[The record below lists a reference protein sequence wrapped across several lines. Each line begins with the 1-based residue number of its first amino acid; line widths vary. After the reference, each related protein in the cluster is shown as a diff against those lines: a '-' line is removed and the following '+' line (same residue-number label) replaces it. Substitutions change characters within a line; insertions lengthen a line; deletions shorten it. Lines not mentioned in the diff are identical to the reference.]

1 MSLSSLLEEKLGSA
15 RRSVLRRVAAS
26 APLSLLVRCALAL
39 CAGAMLSGV
48 RLPGGS
54 LPLGL
59 ALVAALPFGAAGVSA
74 LLGAVG
80 AHALLYGLPQTLSVA
95 AAGFLIE
102 TELLIFRELLPRDKR
117 WFLPVSAAVLY
128 GMVEFLELLQA
139 HFAPDETLLFLAR
152 VGMLG
157 VCAWA
162 FTDAV
167 GTRKRGARIFLA
179 LCLLAGCGAVQLP
192 GGVRLSVLLGAAAAG
207 FCLGRADALRAAAL
221 TGLVLDLTG
230 ACAVPLTPAF
240 ALAAIG
246 CGLLPLRTR
255 LLRVLILLLCCG
267 GWLLL
272 RQDAMV
278 SGMAGCVLGG
288 ALALLLPQR
297 LERLLDTDAPDV
309 AAAAAPGLEQAS
321 ALLSRVRR
329 LLERTRVQE
338 PAPQSAAV
346 FDRAA
351 ELACRDCP
359 GWDTCWEACAA
370 DTYLALS
377 NAAARILQRG
387 EMQSDDLPPFF
398 RARCCRYEQFRAAV
412 DQAMDEQLA
421 RLQYQNRLTELC
433 AVTAE
438 QYGCLSSFLH
448 ALSVPRPDAPET
460 VFTPEE
466 GFRAC
471 GVRGS
476 TVCGDLAAS
485 FTCGTQYYLLLCDGM
500 GTGPAARA
508 EAAAAAELLTGL
520 IRSGMDAPEALRMLN
535 GVYLLRESGGFSTVD
550 LLQVDLATGEGF
562 LHKWGAAPSYLLVGR
577 RVYKLGGSTPPPG
590 VSAEQAVR
598 RGQCIQLS
606 LQRGQTLI
614 LVSDGADEQ
623 TAEQTIRESASA
635 PPCELAAA
643 IVAACSPDDD
653 RSAAAVKL
661 KRAHIPAGV

>member
-1 MSLSSLLEEKLGSA
+1 MSWSSLVEDKLGAA
-15 RRSVLRRVAAS
+15 RRSVLRRVSAS
-26 APLSLLVRCALAL
+26 APLGLLVRGMLAL
-39 CAGAMLSGV
+39 CAGAALSGV

-59 ALVAALPFGAAGVSA
+59 ALVAALPFGAVSVCA

-80 AHALLYGLPQTLSVA
+80 AHALIYGFSQTLSVA

-167 GTRKRGARIFLA
+167 TSRARGARVFLA
-179 LCLLAGCGAVQLP
+179 LCLLAGCGALVLP
-192 GGVRLSVLLGAAAAG
+192 GGVRLSIVLGAAAVG
-207 FCLGRADALRAAAL
+207 FCLGLADALRAAAL
-221 TGLVLDLTG
+221 VGLALDVTGV
-230 ACAVPLTPAF
+230 CAVPLTPCF
-240 ALAAIG
+240 ALAALL
-246 CGLLPLRTR
+246 CGVLPLKTR
-255 LLRVLILLLCCG
+255 LMRTVILLACCG

-272 RQDAMV
+272 RQDVQVA
-278 SGMAGCVLGG
+278 GMAGCVLGG

-297 LERLLDTDAPDV
+297 LERFLDTDAPDG

-321 ALLSRVRR
+321 ALLGRIRR
-329 LLERTRVQE
+329 LLERTRAHD

-351 ELACRDCP
+351 ELACCGCA
-359 GWDTCWEACAA
+359 GWETCWETCAA

-377 NAAARILQRG
+377 GAAGRILQRG
-387 EMQSDDLPPFF
+387 EMLPDDLPPFF
-398 RARCCRYEQFRAAV
+398 RARCSRYPQFTGAV
-412 DQAMDEQLA
+412 NQALDEQLA
-421 RLQYQNRLTELC
+421 RLQYQNRLTELS

-438 QYGCLSSFLH
+438 QYGCLAAFLH
-448 ALSVPRPDAPET
+448 GLAASKSDAPPAA
-460 VFTPEE
+460 FAPDE

-476 TVCGDLAAS
+476 SVCGDLAAS
-485 FTCGTQYYLLLCDGM
+485 FTCGERYYLLLCDGM
-500 GTGPAARA
+500 GTGAAARG
-508 EAAAAAELLTGL
+508 EAAAAAELLKGL
-520 IRSGMDAPEALRMLN
+520 ICSGMDAPEALRMLS
-535 GVYLLRESGGFSTVD
+535 GVYFLRESGGFSTVD
-550 LLQVDLATGEGF
+550 LLQVSLASGEGV
-562 LHKWGAAPSYLLVGR
+562 LYKWGAAPSYLLVGR
-577 RVYKLGGSTPPPG
+577 RVYKLGASAPPPG
-590 VSAEQAVR
+590 VSAEQGR
-598 RGQCIQLS
+598 RGQCIQLA

-623 TAEQTIRESASA
+623 TAEQTIRAA
-635 PPCELAAA
+635 ATTTPCELAAA
-643 IVAACSPDDD
+643 IVAACGAEDD
-653 RSAAAVKL
+653 RSAAVVRL
-661 KRAHIPAGV
+661 KRTRAAV

>member
-1 MSLSSLLEEKLGSA
+1 MSLSSLLENKLGAA

-26 APLSLLVRCALAL
+26 APLGLLVRGVLAF
-39 CAGAMLSGV
+39 CAGAALSGV

-59 ALVAALPFGAAGVSA
+59 ALTAALPFGAASVCA

-80 AHALLYGLPQTLSVA
+80 AHALLYGLSQTLSVA

-157 VCAWA
+157 VCAWV

-167 GTRKRGARIFLA
+167 TSRARGARIFLA

-192 GGVRLSVLLGAAAAG
+192 GGVRLSIALGAAAVG

-221 TGLVLDLTG
+221 VGLALDITG
-230 ACAVPLTPAF
+230 ACAVPLTPCF
-240 ALAAIG
+240 ALAATL
-246 CGLLPLRTR
+246 CGVLPLKTR
-255 LLRVLILLLCCG
+255 LMRAVILLACCG

-272 RQDAMV
+272 RQDASV
-278 SGMAGCVLGG
+278 AGTAGCVLGG

-297 LERLLDTDAPDV
+297 LERFLDTDAPDLI
-309 AAAAAPGLEQAS
+309 AAAAPGLEQAS
-321 ALLSRVRR
+321 VLLGRVRR
-329 LLERTRVQE
+329 LLERTRAQA

-359 GWDTCWEACAA
+359 GWETCWETCAA

-377 NAAARILQRG
+377 GAAGRILQRG
-387 EMQSDDLPPFF
+387 EMQPDDLPPFF
-398 RARCCRYEQFRAAV
+398 RARCCRYELFTGAV
-412 DQAMDEQLA
+412 DQALDEQLA

-438 QYGCLSSFLH
+438 QYGCLSAFLH
-448 ALSVPRPDAPET
+448 ALAQGVPDAPPAA
-460 VFTPEE
+460 FAPEE

-476 TVCGDLAAS
+476 SVCGDLAAS
-485 FTCGTQYYLLLCDGM
+485 FTCGEWYYLLLCDGM
-500 GTGPAARA
+500 GTGPAARG
-508 EAAAAAELLTGL
+508 EAAAAAELLKGL
-520 IRSGMDAPEALRMLN
+520 ICSGMDAPEALRMLN
-535 GVYLLRESGGFSTVD
+535 GIYLLRESGGFSTVD
-550 LLQVDLATGEGF
+550 LLQVSLVSGEGT

-577 RVYKLGGSTPPPG
+577 RVYKLGASAPPPG
-590 VSAEQAVR
+590 VSAEAGR
-598 RGQCIQLS
+598 RGQCIQLA

-623 TAEQTIRESASA
+623 TAEQAIRAGA
-635 PPCELAAA
+635 TTPPCELAAA
-643 IVAACSPDDD
+643 IVAACGAEDD
-653 RSAAAVKL
+653 RSAAVVRL
-661 KRAHIPAGV
+661 KRTRAAV